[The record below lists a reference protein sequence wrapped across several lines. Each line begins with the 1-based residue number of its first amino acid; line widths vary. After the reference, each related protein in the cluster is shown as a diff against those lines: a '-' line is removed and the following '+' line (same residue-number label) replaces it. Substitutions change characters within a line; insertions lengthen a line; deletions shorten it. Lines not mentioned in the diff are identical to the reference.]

1 MAVTL
6 HEVKLDEGAPYL
18 VVRRVLPKEE
28 VIEAVNEST
37 SAAPALNRWLEW
49 KGDAVVSIAVG
60 LRDDA
65 VRSAR
70 FFNFLPMDETSVSPI
85 YGYLGQIAKIEELDR
100 RRPGLALKLYQAT
113 ILEYCL

>member
-70 FFNFLPMDETSVSPI
+70 FFNFLPMDETSVAPI

-100 RRPGLALKLYQAT
+100 RCPGLALKLYQAT